1 MRSMKL
7 AAVGIALSTWLAA
20 SFAQPPPPADP
31 SPPAEPA
38 ANRPPPA
45 APPAAPRAP
54 APAEGEEAETRG
66 AEEPEEVFVPTE
78 ELQPDAA
85 VTFPVDI

>member
-1 MRSMKL
+1 MRSMKVAAL
-7 AAVGIALSTWLAA
+7 AIALGSWLAV
-20 SFAQPPPPADP
+20 SVAQQQAPPADRPPPAA
-31 SPPAEPA
+31 PP

-45 APPAAPRAP
+45 APPAP
-54 APAEGEEAETRG
+54 APAEEGAAET
-66 AEEPEEVFVPTE
+66 APTEEPEEVFVPTE